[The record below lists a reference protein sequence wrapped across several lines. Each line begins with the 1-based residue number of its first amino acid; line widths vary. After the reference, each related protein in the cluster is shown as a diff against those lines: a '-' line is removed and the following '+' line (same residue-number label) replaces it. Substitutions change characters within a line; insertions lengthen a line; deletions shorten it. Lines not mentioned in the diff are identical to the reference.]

1 MMDPRSLQPLAIC
14 QSGERAGPAVVE
26 AGSGGGGRS
35 GSLSRETQGW
45 ALEDET
51 ADRSISLSIIQGM
64 FITYAPF
71 QKHSLETEAPE
82 QTEGSPKLEPVSNE
96 ALLKCNTPVLRK
108 HLHCKS

>member
-1 MMDPRSLQPLAIC
+1 
-14 QSGERAGPAVVE
+14 VVE

-64 FITYAPF
+64 FITYASF

-82 QTEGSPKLEPVSNE
+82 QTEASPKLEPVSNE
-96 ALLKCNTPVLRK
+96 ALLKHHGK
-108 HLHCKS
+108 HLYSLSPILDEYFLELL